1 MPFASK
7 EEPILKKVIIIGAGH
22 NGLVCAGYLAN
33 AGFDVVLLER
43 HHTVGGAAVTEEF
56 YPGFRNSVASY
67 TVSLLHP
74 KVIADMQLHQHG
86 LKILTRPL
94 SNFLPLPDGDGL
106 LMHPDLEKTREEFA
120 RFSARDASRLPDYYD
135 MLGSVVDLMRELL
148 LQTPPVLGGGGL
160 SDWVKGLSL
169 GGKLHK
175 LSLKQRRA
183 LLDLFTRSAGELL
196 DNWFESDPIKGLFG
210 FDSIVGNY
218 ASPYSAGSAYVLLHH
233 VFGETNGISG
243 AWGHAV
249 GGMGAITQAMESYV
263 LASGGTIIREA
274 SVDRLQ
280 VNNGKV
286 TAVSLEDGRELPCDI
301 VVSSINP
308 KSLFLDLIEP
318 ADLDPDLLAH
328 FRMYSCGSGTFRMN
342 VALDDLPR
350 FKGFDKSTGDGVSNR
365 PGLHH
370 QSGIIIAPSLGYL
383 DEAYQ
388 DARRDGFSAKPII
401 EILIPSTIDDSLAPA
416 GKHVA
421 SLFCQHFDPHI
432 NGGWDSQ
439 RETVADLLIKTV
451 TEFAPNFADS
461 VLATQIFSPADLEQ
475 RFGLLDGD
483 IFHGRL
489 SLDQLYS
496 ARPVLGHGD
505 YRGPLKGLYLCGSG
519 SHPGGGV
526 TGLPGHNAAR
536 EIIRDHRFLS
546 WR

>member
-1 MPFASK
+1 
-7 EEPILKKVIIIGAGH
+7 LKKAIIIGAGH

-33 AGFDVVLLER
+33 AGFDVVLLEQ

-74 KVIADMQLHQHG
+74 KVIADMQLHEHG
-86 LKILTRPL
+86 LQILTRPL
-94 SNFLPLPDGDGL
+94 SNFLPLPDGEGML
-106 LMHPDLEKTREEFA
+106 LHPDLEKTQQELA
-120 RFSARDASRLPDYYD
+120 RFSTLDAARLPDYYE
-135 MLGSVVDLMRELL
+135 MLGSVVELMRELL
-148 LQTPPVLGGGGL
+148 LQTPPVLSDGGL
-160 SDWVKGLSL
+160 SDIIKGLSL
-169 GGKLHK
+169 GGKLRK

-183 LLDLFTRSAGELL
+183 LLDLFTRSAGEVL

-263 LASGGTIIREA
+263 LAKGATIIKEA
-274 SVDRLQ
+274 SVSNLQ
-280 VNNGKV
+280 AHDGKV
-286 TAVSLEDGRELPCDI
+286 TAVSLADGRDFNCDI

-308 KSLFLDLIEP
+308 KSLFLDLID
-318 ADLDPDLLAH
+318 ANHLDQDLVSH
-328 FRMYSCGSGTFRMN
+328 FQMYSCGSGTFRMN
-342 VALDDLPR
+342 VALDELPQFR
-350 FKGFDKSTGDGVSNR
+350 GFANSSGGG

-370 QSGIIIAPSLGYL
+370 QSGIIIAPSLAYL
-383 DEAYQ
+383 DQAYT
-388 DARRDGFSAKPII
+388 DAKRGGISTNPII
-401 EILIPSTIDDSLAPA
+401 ELLIPSTIDSTLAPD

-421 SLFCQHFDPHI
+421 SLFCQHFDPNI
-432 NGGWDSQ
+432 EGGWDTQ
-439 RETVADLLIKTV
+439 REQVADLLIKTV
-451 TEFAPNFADS
+451 TEYAPNFANS

-475 RFGLLDGD
+475 RFGLPGGD

-496 ARPVLGHGD
+496 ARPILGHGD

-536 EIIRDHRFLS
+536 EIIRDHKLFG
-546 WR
+546 W